1 MRCPAK
7 PAQVVGARADKV
19 GFARPQRVVPRIRGR
34 VLLPVL
40 ILLALAVAG
49 AVYYLAPDYEVPV
62 GAVPGESGPAA
73 PPRERGP
80 VVRHPVPEDAA
91 GQPAAGR
98 LAPRLSEPLPE
109 LEDSDAALR
118 ELVGKVFAYPELSAL
133 LMPRDIIRRIVV
145 TVDNLPKRSLPPK
158 HLPLRHPPGEFLAA
172 RRGDRFVIDTANYR
186 RYDRY
191 VALLEEFDGRE
202 VVAAYSHFY
211 PLFQQAYRELGY
223 ASGYFNDRLIVAIDD
238 LMETPSVEP
247 PVELK
252 HPSVR
257 YIYADED
264 LEALSAGQRLLLR
277 MGPDNAARVKRVLN
291 GLRDAL
297 LP

>member
-1 MRCPAK
+1 M
-7 PAQVVGARADKV
+7 GARADK
-19 GFARPQRVVPRIRGR
+19 ARSAPSQRVAPLVHGR

-62 GAVPGESGPAA
+62 GAGPGESDRVL

-98 LAPRLSEPLPE
+98 LASRLPESLPE
-109 LEDSDAALR
+109 LEDSDAALQK
-118 ELVGKVFAYPELSAL
+118 LAAKVFAYPELSAL
-133 LMPRDIIRRIVV
+133 LVPRDIIRRIVV

-158 HLPLRHPPGEFLAA
+158 HLPLRHPPGDFLAA
-172 RRGDRFVIDTANYR
+172 RRGDGFVIDTANYR

-191 VALLEEFDGRE
+191 VALLEAFDSRE

-238 LMETPSVEP
+238 LLETPSVAP